1 MKWLFSSLA
10 AEGQTAIMND
20 TITIWNR
27 KFRTKQLFQQKQK
40 VFDVLH
46 PKTEI
51 REKLAQMYTTT
62 PVVVFVCGVEPVS
75 VGDKETGFSIIY
87 LDFLDYAKEDEPDL
101 DLQDMAM

>member
-62 PVVVFVCGVEPVS
+62 PVVVFVCGVGPVL
-75 VGDKETGFSIIY
+75 VGDKATGFSIIY
-87 LDFLDYAKEDEPDL
+87 LDFLDYAKEYEPDL